1 MSETSIFDKTV
12 YLDLVSELGREDT
25 VEVLKAFLADTSRKM
40 EVMAS
45 VASDRSTL
53 KREAHSIKSSSATF
67 GFFELSAL
75 ARKLEAV
82 AETLTIAELLESV
95 VALRQAFERT
105 SQLAQTRLLTADSEL
120 A

>member
-45 VASDRSTL
+45 VASDRPTL

-67 GFFELSAL
+67 DFVELSAL

>member
-12 YLDLVSELGREDT
+12 YLDLVSELGREAT

-45 VASDRSTL
+45 VASVRSTL